1 MSSRA
6 ESNARIAEA
15 MRDLIA
21 GAVLTNERIARSYG
35 IHIVDLQTL
44 GLILRKHAPVTPTEI
59 ATMTELPTS
68 TVTRVI
74 NRLEAGGF
82 VQRSADPNDRRSVI
96 VTAIPGAIESKS
108 RGGDPYAAIVANLE
122 RYHATFSADEL
133 ALVARYLEGMNS
145 SSTPAT

>member
-21 GAVLTNERIARSYG
+21 NAVLTNERIARSYG
-35 IHIVDLQTL
+35 IHVVDLQTL
-44 GLILRKHAPVTPTEI
+44 GLVLRADRPVTPTEI

-68 TVTRVI
+68 TVTRVV

-82 VQRSADPNDRRSVI
+82 VKRSADPNDRRSVI
-96 VTAIPGAIESKS
+96 VTAVPGAIEAKSK
-108 RGGDPYAAIVANLE
+108 RGDPYAEIVANLE
-122 RYHATFSADEL
+122 RHNATFTADEL
-133 ALVARYLEGMNS
+133 SVVARYLSDMVAPS
-145 SSTPAT
+145 